1 MYGGGGA
8 GVEAE
13 PEPGVTNCGCSG
25 LNKIS
30 LSALGCAGMETPG
43 TGLEF
48 LQCCWPC
55 PESSPCP
62 RDTQVTAGSASRG
75 GSSRTAPCLVPPQ
88 HKKFQIPTGNYF
100 YIWPHY
106 SPPRVTSLLL
116 LLPLLSSCAVQA
128 GNRQEISRKTGGKK
142 AGKRQ
147 ENWEETGRKTGT
159 RVSSLHSTGDEC
171 RKQHKCQQFL
181 SHCRRGEGN

>member
-142 AGKRQ
+142 GGKRQ